1 MCIVCAEEMI
11 LVLLFAVLTVAM
23 SASGSLSRFSLR
35 QAINLPALKKLGS
48 LLRNPSLVVPQIS
61 IKSLSELDF
70 VKLKARG
77 VKYLVFDKDNTLT
90 RAFED
95 DLHDSV
101 KEAVDKAHTEFPG
114 KIAILSNSV
123 GSSDDKGYKAAAE
136 TEKSLRI
143 PVIRHRVK
151 KPACLAEVKEHF
163 SSKEK
168 VVNEYKIVDLNDPLT
183 VRATPTRS
191 VGEASE
197 EETGNRVVLPSE
209 ICMIGDRV
217 LTDVVFANINGMVS
231 VLVAPLCVR
240 TDHPIAVAIRF
251 LEVKILLPL
260 LRLVGIQARAL
271 SKN

>member
-1 MCIVCAEEMI
+1 M
-11 LVLLFAVLTVAM
+11 
-23 SASGSLSRFSLR
+23 
-35 QAINLPALKKLGS
+35 
-48 LLRNPSLVVPQIS
+48 PQIS
-61 IKSLSELDF
+61 VKSLSELNF
-70 VKLKARG
+70 IELKARG

-95 DLHDSV
+95 ELHESV
-101 KEAVDKAHTEFPG
+101 KEAVDEAHTEFPG

-123 GSSDDKGYKAAAE
+123 GSSDDQGYKAAAE
-136 TEKSLRI
+136 TEKKLKI
-143 PVIRHRVK
+143 PVIRHRIK
-151 KPACLAEVKEHF
+151 KPACLAEVKNHF
-163 SSKEK
+163 SNNEG
-168 VVNEYKIVDLNDPLT
+168 VVNEYKVVDLNDPLT

-191 VGEASE
+191 VEEVSGEEA
-197 EETGNRVVLPSE
+197 GNRVVLPSE

-260 LRLVGIQARAL
+260 LRLIGIKARAL
-271 SKN
+271 LTSGN